1 MVEELEITEQVE
13 QQQDPPTKKRALY
26 DAVSKKYNLGSY
38 EEFDTKLKDPT
49 KRKALYDHVGK
60 EFELGTFQEFETKL
74 QEPTPSKKKVGTV
87 SFGETYSSPELDSE
101 TPSTGEI
108 PTVVDYGD
116 GEPLPNNIV
125 DLSRKATE
133 YSKKTKEIERTD
145 MRGNPIPE
153 TVPDESFIG
162 TSKKIIEDLDKQ
174 GIKKDFV
181 DVVSDLPDEAF
192 NDPNTSKDKLV
203 ELYKTN
209 RIKFHQ
215 FVNEQKNR
223 IAIKKAA
230 FENQRNANNGIDD
243 IDPTQMAVHVANKYL
258 GTYEEAHP
266 QNLDQL
272 QDIILKK
279 QDIIGQYLIGEERTK
294 ALERVRESYSSY
306 INPTNPDI
314 QAEYEQSPL
323 KGKVDV
329 TQYSALKTL
338 QLFDAKKYEQAVN
351 ILNTDIQ
358 KQYTF
363 KPEFENFQSPVAAST
378 SVTTSD
384 STLAAKNKG
393 SLSSETIDQQIGK
406 ESILRQLTELGRNNL
421 VTQINSQQYD
431 LEQSFNNTDN
441 PEEKEA
447 IKQQYVLNQGK
458 LDEVSKNASQD
469 NIKFP
474 LTSKLEFDNQ
484 VKELVQDAGMGAVEY
499 GTNKFAHG
507 VGVGGES
514 FEDMAVSIFGSEK
527 DKALLGM
534 KRMGES
540 KWFESKTYLPED
552 YRSTNSPFIMQP
564 SVALKDAAKEIT
576 GGKKLS
582 DLSAGQKQQL
592 TELVANNQSQI
603 ETVTNPKAG
612 KSKNFFSKATL
623 YSNTGFIGEVGAFMY
638 KIMGAKSLGLS
649 GKSAEL
655 LTLYNDGYSAA
666 YNQKILEGNEEEANQ
681 YGILH
686 GGVMLLAGTVSSK
699 FDAVK
704 SMLAASKSPISKQI
718 LGLGEAGWDAIV
730 NKNKSTISK
739 IANGVSDVVKSNAK
753 MIGTYGVG
761 VSIASD
767 LADKGFFNK
776 DISVSEIADNAKHSA
791 IDMAIGSVGLAGI
804 GFISHAIKNP
814 VTLKDKATIWE
825 IGDNKEFS
833 KQRIDE
839 AVAKNELTQSEGD
852 AKKKTIDNV
861 ASLIE
866 KVPTENSKG
875 KPLTDNQKVKLLY
888 NLILKEKGK
897 EAAKDLPDNQSDK
910 AEHIAMVADYANGI
924 ILENP
929 TELESRKSTLEKQV
943 EGKDENGKPLLPEK
957 ELLKAK
963 AQLEAVNDA
972 IQRKENNVEVQAPIS
987 TGESIPLKT
996 EEQSRNENGIVVE
1009 KPMVVPEPITVSSE
1023 PTKPQPTTT
1032 DKGVGEVGSGV
1043 GGDVGSKLEKPYK
1056 TVNDGSGKMVKVVV
1070 TTTEKN
1076 GVKTTK
1082 FKTQTTN
1089 KQGESREQ
1097 NDKGFNTFEEAV
1109 ENLGIDLKS
1118 EENESALELIQAV
1131 KESQGKENIP
1141 VRVTEIREG
1150 TDKSSPFY
1158 GKKVATL
1165 VVGGEKVDVIL
1176 EQSLKETPKSENKP
1190 IQKEPAKEEPVSDV
1204 SSGVGDVE
1212 ATAKALENIDISNLE
1227 KLADIYY
1234 HGNMG
1239 ESFRGGKWDKYGEL
1253 SELKDFGNGIHLGT
1267 SEQAKEF
1274 LNNSGKDG
1282 YIYKVKLN
1290 AKNIKE
1296 GIDEES
1302 KKIEQGDLEKYK
1314 YKNQI
1319 GVSDALKYLNEKEG
1333 SGNYSFVVFDP
1344 NKVQIISAVKFEKGE
1359 KSIIYDNSS
1368 KAISEAYHKA
1378 KSDGT
1383 NPELV
1388 KAVEEIID
1396 KTQPTNEAKAIE
1408 VSSSPQKLKALQL
1421 KKLIKLEKEQK
1432 KLLLKK

>member
-1 MVEELEITEQVE
+1 
-13 QQQDPPTKKRALY
+13 
-26 DAVSKKYNLGSY
+26 
-38 EEFDTKLKDPT
+38 KDPT

-279 QDIIGQYLIGEERTK
+279 QDIIGQSLIGEERTK

-564 SVALKDAAKEIT
+564 SEALKDAAKGIT

-582 DLSAGQKQQL
+582 DLSADQKQQL

-704 SMLAASKSPISKQI
+704 AMLAASKSPISKQI

-839 AVAKNELTQSEGD
+839 AVAKNELTQAEGD

-929 TELESRKSTLEKQV
+929 TEKQLESRKSTLEKQV

-972 IQRKENNVEVQAPIS
+972 I
-987 TGESIPLKT
+987 
-996 EEQSRNENGIVVE
+996 
-1009 KPMVVPEPITVSSE
+1009 
-1023 PTKPQPTTT
+1023 
-1032 DKGVGEVGSGV
+1032 
-1043 GGDVGSKLEKPYK
+1043 
-1056 TVNDGSGKMVKVVV
+1056 
-1070 TTTEKN
+1070 
-1076 GVKTTK
+1076 
-1082 FKTQTTN
+1082 
-1089 KQGESREQ
+1089 
-1097 NDKGFNTFEEAV
+1097 
-1109 ENLGIDLKS
+1109 
-1118 EENESALELIQAV
+1118 
-1131 KESQGKENIP
+1131 
-1141 VRVTEIREG
+1141 
-1150 TDKSSPFY
+1150 
-1158 GKKVATL
+1158 
-1165 VVGGEKVDVIL
+1165 
-1176 EQSLKETPKSENKP
+1176 ENKP
-1190 IQKEPAKEEPVSDV
+1190 
-1204 SSGVGDVE
+1204 
-1212 ATAKALENIDISNLE
+1212 
-1227 KLADIYY
+1227 
-1234 HGNMG
+1234 
-1239 ESFRGGKWDKYGEL
+1239 
-1253 SELKDFGNGIHLGT
+1253 SE
-1267 SEQAKEF
+1267 
-1274 LNNSGKDG
+1274 
-1282 YIYKVKLN
+1282 V
-1290 AKNIKE
+1290 
-1296 GIDEES
+1296 
-1302 KKIEQGDLEKYK
+1302 
-1314 YKNQI
+1314 
-1319 GVSDALKYLNEKEG
+1319 
-1333 SGNYSFVVFDP
+1333 
-1344 NKVQIISAVKFEKGE
+1344 KGE
-1359 KSIIYDNSS
+1359 PESI
-1368 KAISEAYHKA
+1368 
-1378 KSDGT
+1378 
-1383 NPELV
+1383 
-1388 KAVEEIID
+1388 
-1396 KTQPTNEAKAIE
+1396 TQPIE
-1408 VSSSPQKLKALQL
+1408 
-1421 KKLIKLEKEQK
+1421 
-1432 KLLLKK
+1432 